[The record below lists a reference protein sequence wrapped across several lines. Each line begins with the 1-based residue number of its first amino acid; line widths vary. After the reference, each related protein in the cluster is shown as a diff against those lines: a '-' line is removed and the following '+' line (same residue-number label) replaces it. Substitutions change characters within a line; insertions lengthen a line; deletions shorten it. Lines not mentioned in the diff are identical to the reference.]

1 MIGIPIACNAN
12 KDEDMFEVTA
22 TITDQP
28 LPSKFSMQSDSKTFL
43 GKCTRKMIST
53 NCPTICPRRL
63 CKSISCSAVCDEIV
77 NEMKKE
83 AKHRVLSQFF
93 EEVYG
98 YTVTTDITVDELNC
112 PIIFSNQTV

>member
-1 MIGIPIACNAN
+1 MNGIRIACNAN
-12 KDEDMFEVTA
+12 EDEDMFEVTA
-22 TITDQP
+22 TIIDQP
-28 LPSKFSMQSDSKTFL
+28 IRFL
-43 GKCTRKMIST
+43 GKCTRNMIST
-53 NCPTICPRRL
+53 NCSTICPRRL

-112 PIIFSNQTV
+112 PINFSNQTV